1 MRQIGTLRKESDA
14 LRLVDYLFTEGIR
27 AHAEADRDDW
37 VIWVRDENDLD
48 RGRDELENFSR
59 SPDDARYA
67 RAAAKAD
74 SIRKEEILRLCLDNR
89 VPCVP
94 VLTFDEVLSN
104 SQLNSRDYFQEIGHP
119 EAGDF
124 RYPGPP
130 YRLSASPPRV
140 VRAAPT
146 LGQHNREILCDELG
160 LAASEYASLS
170 QAGVV

>member
-1 MRQIGTLRKESDA
+1 MLPCRDGYVCIDAPQLEQYQRFLNLLGDQEWMQEPRYRDRRAMSDQ
-14 LRLVDYLFTEGIR
+14 YPEE
-27 AHAEADRDDW
+27 AEALIAPW
-37 VIWVRDENDLD
+37 FMEH
-48 RGRDELENFSR
+48 S
-59 SPDDARYA
+59 
-67 RAAAKAD
+67 
-74 SIRKEEILRLCLDNR
+74 KEEILRLCLDNR

-130 YRLSASPPRV
+130 YRLSASPVRM

-146 LGQHNREILCDELG
+146 LGQHTREILGDELG
-160 LAASEYASLS
+160 LAASEYSSLNR
-170 QAGVV
+170 AGVV